1 MYTLAAAYY
10 GLKDALAPLYDER
23 ESSAI
28 AHDVLETVT
37 GLSKTDRL
45 ILKNNLLSPKQQSEY
60 DKVVTQL
67 VTGVPM
73 QYALGHAW
81 FMGNNYEVN
90 NAVLIPRPE
99 TEELVQWIADDCIVN
114 NKSISVLDVGTGSG
128 CIAISLSI
136 FIRDMQV
143 IACDISKEALQV
155 ANSNAVNIG
164 ANVVFKQV
172 DFLKWQEI
180 EWESGYD
187 IIVSNPPYIPLSI
200 KNKLHENVIN
210 HEPHL
215 ALFVPDSDPLIFYR
229 AIAAFGNS
237 HLSEG
242 GSIYCELDADNAMAT
257 KVMFEAAGY
266 TKVVIKQDMHGNLR
280 MLKAMK

>member
-10 GLKDALAPLYDER
+10 GLKDALVHLYDER
-23 ESSAI
+23 ECSAI
-28 AHDVLETVT
+28 AHDVLQTLT

-45 ILKNNLLSPKQQSEY
+45 IQKDNLLSHNQQSEY
-60 DKVVTQL
+60 DKIVTQL
-67 VTGVPM
+67 VKGVPM

-81 FMGNNYEVN
+81 FMGNKYEVN
-90 NAVLIPRPE
+90 NTVLIPRPE
-99 TEELVQWIADDCIVN
+99 TEELVQWIVDDHIIN
-114 NKSISVLDVGTGSG
+114 NKSVSVLEVGTGSG

-136 FIRDMQV
+136 LNREMHV
-143 IACDISKEALQV
+143 TACDISKEALLV
-155 ANSNAVNIG
+155 ANSNAANIG

-172 DFLKWQEI
+172 DFLKWQEV

-200 KNKLHENVIN
+200 KSKLHENVVN

-215 ALFVPDSDPLIFYR
+215 ALFVPDNDPLIFYR
-229 AIAAFGNS
+229 AIAAFGYI
-237 HLSEG
+237 HLYDG
-242 GSIYCELDADNAMAT
+242 GSIYCELDADNAVAT

-266 TKVVIKQDMHGNLR
+266 TKVVIKQDIHGNQR

>member
-37 GLSKTDRL
+37 GLSKTDRM

-81 FMGNNYEVN
+81 FMGNKYEVN

-99 TEELVQWIADDCIVN
+99 TEELVQWIADD
-114 NKSISVLDVGTGSG
+114 
-128 CIAISLSI
+128 
-136 FIRDMQV
+136 
-143 IACDISKEALQV
+143 
-155 ANSNAVNIG
+155 
-164 ANVVFKQV
+164 
-172 DFLKWQEI
+172 
-180 EWESGYD
+180 
-187 IIVSNPPYIPLSI
+187 
-200 KNKLHENVIN
+200 
-210 HEPHL
+210 
-215 ALFVPDSDPLIFYR
+215 
-229 AIAAFGNS
+229 
-237 HLSEG
+237 
-242 GSIYCELDADNAMAT
+242 
-257 KVMFEAAGY
+257 
-266 TKVVIKQDMHGNLR
+266 
-280 MLKAMK
+280 

>member
-10 GLKDALAPLYDER
+10 GLKDALVHLYDER
-23 ESSAI
+23 ESIAI
-28 AHDVLETVT
+28 AHDVLETLT

-45 ILKNNLLSPKQQSEY
+45 ILKDDLLSPRQQSEY

-67 VTGVPM
+67 VKGVPM

-81 FMGNNYEVN
+81 FMGNSYEVN

-99 TEELVQWIADDCIVN
+99 TEELVQWIVDDYKVN
-114 NKSISVLDVGTGSG
+114 HKSMSVLEVGTGSG
-128 CIAISLSI
+128 CIAISLSVL
-136 FIRDMQV
+136 IRDMQV
-143 IACDISKEALQV
+143 TACDISKEALLV
-155 ANSNAVNIG
+155 ANRNTVNIG
-164 ANVVFKQV
+164 AKVAFKLA
-172 DFLKWQEI
+172 DFLKWQEV

-187 IIVSNPPYIPLSI
+187 IIVSNPPYIPLSV
-200 KNKLHENVIN
+200 KSKLHENVIN

-215 ALFVPDSDPLIFYR
+215 ALFVPDNDPLIFYS

-237 HLSEG
+237 HLSDG
-242 GSIYCELDADNAMAT
+242 GSIYCELDADNALAT
-257 KVMFEAAGY
+257 KVMFEVAGY
-266 TKVVIKQDMHGNLR
+266 TKVEIKQDMHGNLR

>member
-10 GLKDALAPLYDER
+10 GLKDALAHLYDER

-28 AHDVLETVT
+28 AHDVLGTLT

-45 ILKNNLLSPKQQSEY
+45 IQKDNLLSPKQQLEY
-60 DKVVTQL
+60 DKISKQL

-81 FMGNNYEVN
+81 FMGKKYEVN

-99 TEELVQWIADDCIVN
+99 TEELVQWIVDDYKDIN
-114 NKSISVLDVGTGSG
+114 RSMSVLEVGTGSG
-128 CIAISLSI
+128 CIAVSLSI
-136 FIRDMQV
+136 LLQDLQIV
-143 IACDISKEALQV
+143 ACDISKEALLI
-155 ANSNAVNIG
+155 AKNNAVNIG
-164 ANVVFKQV
+164 AKVMFKYAN
-172 DFLKWQEI
+172 FLKWKEI
-180 EWESGYD
+180 EWESGFD

-200 KNKLHENVIN
+200 KSKLHENVIN

-215 ALFVPDSDPLIFYR
+215 ALFVPDNDPLVFYR
-229 AIAAFGNS
+229 ALAAFGNS
-237 HLSEG
+237 HLSDG
-242 GSIYCELDADNAMAT
+242 GSIYCELDADNALDA
-257 KVMFEAAGY
+257 KIMFEAAGY